1 MLQLFKDI
9 MDANK
14 KVMTLA
20 AIWFE
25 DGVVTGLGKKER
37 RISKGTMLRIYDGE
51 IVDVTSNT
59 TPTHLVID
67 CKGTVDSS
75 LLYFTLQD
83 LKTKEIIELPV
94 N

>member
-9 MDANK
+9 MDSNK
-14 KVMTLA
+14 KVMTMA

-25 DGVVTGLGKKER
+25 DGIVTGSGKKER

-51 IVDVTSNT
+51 IVDVTSST

-83 LKTKEIIELPV
+83 LKTNHIFDFQV
-94 N
+94 